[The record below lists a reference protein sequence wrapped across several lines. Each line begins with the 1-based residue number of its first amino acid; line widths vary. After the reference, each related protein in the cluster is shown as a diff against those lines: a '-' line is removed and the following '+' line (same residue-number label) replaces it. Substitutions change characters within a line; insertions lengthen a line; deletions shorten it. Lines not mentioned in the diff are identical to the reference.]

1 MTHGARTVELPALA
15 FALTATLVAGCGSA
29 DSTRAERALQP
40 DPVDVSTEVNLCPR
54 FAYAMILPQ
63 ALRLDEE
70 ASVVALAT
78 DPDSDDALLLYA
90 WSATS
95 GDFDDPSN
103 AWAQYRCAAPG
114 NQVLSVTTSD
124 PDGCEN
130 RLDFEI
136 SCASK

>member
-1 MTHGARTVELPALA
+1 MTHAARIVELRALA
-15 FALTATLVAGCGSA
+15 LGLTATLLAACGSA
-29 DSTRAERALQP
+29 DSARAQRTLPPEP
-40 DPVDVSTEVNLCPR
+40 IDVSTEVNLCPS

-78 DPDSDDALLLYA
+78 DPDSDDAELLYA

-95 GDFDDPSN
+95 GDFDDPTN
-103 AWAQYRCAAPG
+103 AWAQYRCSGPG
-114 NQVLSVTTSD
+114 RQVLSVTTSD
-124 PDGCEN
+124 PEGCAK

-136 SCASK
+136 TCASK